1 MHPAFIYIVHH
12 VLEDESRRMS
22 SHLPDPDP
30 SVEPAPRPV
39 VAAPQRSGRSPRSL
53 ITAAVAASR
62 RRMSRDA
69 GGSAA

>member
-1 MHPAFIYIVHH
+1 MHPAFIYVVHQ
-12 VLEDESRRMS
+12 VFEDERRRMS

-30 SVEPAPRPV
+30 SEEFAPRPV
-39 VAAPQRSGRSPRSL
+39 VAAPQRSGRSPRARL
-53 ITAAVAASR
+53 AAVVAASR

>member
-1 MHPAFIYIVHH
+1 MHPAFIYIVHQ

-30 SVEPAPRPV
+30 SVEPGPRPV
-39 VAAPQRSGRSPRSL
+39 VAAPRSGRSPRAR
-53 ITAAVAASR
+53 IAAVVAASR